1 MDIMTGWLSSM
12 IQSDLGEVMDLASGG
27 RKADSLQD
35 KYEDDGSNL
44 RVRASKPGVVQ
55 IIKVS

>member
-1 MDIMTGWLSSM
+1 MDIMTAWLSSM
-12 IQSDLGEVMDLASGG
+12 IQSDLGEVMDLASG
-27 RKADSLQD
+27 RKADPLQD